1 MVNQFVVQKIPII
14 QKIKLIMATF
24 KIAKATLKEKTWKA
38 VGINPKTG
46 KEMTIQ
52 GGQAGTKVGKDNPDS
67 EKSFDARHDATG
79 MTPKKYINKL
89 RWDDKAAIGT
99 SVNIPD
105 KLFKTT

>member
-1 MVNQFVVQKIPII
+1 
-14 QKIKLIMATF
+14 MATF

-38 VGINPKTG
+38 VGINPNTG
-46 KEMTIQ
+46 KQMTIQ
-52 GGQAGTKVGKDNPDS
+52 GGQAGTLVGKDNPDS